1 MRSKIGLVLFL
12 MGCAGVDG
20 SQAFASAI
28 MFLIGLFIL
37 WTESKKIDVPTAK
50 QKRLKTTHNYAI
62 SVLILAQRKGIC
74 KVK

>member
-1 MRSKIGLVLFL
+1 MKSKIGFVLFL

-20 SQAFASAI
+20 PQAFASAI

-50 QKRLKTTHNYAI
+50 
-62 SVLILAQRKGIC
+62 
-74 KVK
+74 

>member
-1 MRSKIGLVLFL
+1 MKSNIGFVLFL
-12 MGCAGVDG
+12 IGCAGVDG

-50 QKRLKTTHNYAI
+50 
-62 SVLILAQRKGIC
+62 
-74 KVK
+74 

>member
-50 QKRLKTTHNYAI
+50 
-62 SVLILAQRKGIC
+62 
-74 KVK
+74 